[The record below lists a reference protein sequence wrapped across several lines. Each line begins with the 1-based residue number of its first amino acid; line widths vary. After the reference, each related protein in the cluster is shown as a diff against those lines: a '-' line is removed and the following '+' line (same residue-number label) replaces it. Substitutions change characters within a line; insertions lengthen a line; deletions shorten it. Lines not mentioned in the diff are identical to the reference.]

1 MKKGVD
7 GVIQK
12 NGNFVSLT
20 TDARSN
26 VKNEPMVNYMS
37 VNPENSLFV
46 EAVNTEEQGHD
57 ANWNAQDLEMVM
69 ELLQC
74 NISGAITDNTSANKK
89 SMEDPQGEVHKPIFP
104 WLCLPWVPF
113 IGQRYILSKQDCTS
127 QRVWE
132 SSIISR

>member
-89 SMEDPQGEVHKPIFP
+89 VCKILKEKFP
-104 WLCLPWVPF
+104 
-113 IGQRYILSKQDCTS
+113 GQFFHGCVSHGFH
-127 QRVWE
+127 
-132 SSIISR
+132 